1 MSVPSNT
8 SVMEKG
14 VAYAA
19 TPAVE
24 PSRRRLVPTALLG
37 CLATSSIVVGALLGG
52 SSYETHLAGAWFF
65 GMPGGPLG
73 SIGKHGA
80 HPPIYAIIMVY
91 GGILILTRVWIG
103 LLRHLIAHRGFPV
116 KKVVLIVVVW
126 ALPLL
131 FAPPLF
137 SRDVYSYAGQ
147 GEMVSHQIDPYV
159 YGTGILGSTPF
170 SSMPDSIWTNTP
182 APYGPTFLSI
192 DGVLAQASGHKILPD
207 IVLLRLLE
215 LAGLALVVGSTPT
228 LARRFGRDPA
238 QAVLV
243 GAGCPLVL
251 LTLIGGAHN
260 EGLMLGLLMA
270 GLAVAVRFGT
280 APGIVLCA
288 AAAGV
293 KAPAALGVLFLGWMW
308 AGPGASVRRRV
319 VHTLGAGLIA
329 LSTLEVI
336 SFVSGTSWGWL
347 RTSTA
352 ANKSFTAVTP
362 VNAASKALSRLAAV
376 VHVHISAHDARTV
389 FTAIGLL
396 CATAIGI
403 WLLLKSPDFDVSRNL
418 GLTLLVV
425 ALLGPILWNW
435 YVTWGVIVLAPTIT
449 GSLRRIVIAV
459 STFEIFVGASSIK
472 NLVSTLL
479 SAGILP
485 DLVLVAAI
493 FALVIVP
500 LGQFGR
506 VRTRRPIRST
516 DTSPSL
522 TPLQA

>member
-1 MSVPSNT
+1 MDGYADTAVIETGQPQP
-8 SVMEKG
+8 
-14 VAYAA
+14 VAR
-19 TPAVE
+19 PDE
-24 PSRRRLVPTALLG
+24 LSWRRLVRTALLG
-37 CLATSSIVVGALLGG
+37 CLATLSIIMGALLGG

-65 GMPGGPLG
+65 GMPGGPWG
-73 SIGKHGA
+73 SIGSSHG
-80 HPPIYAIIMVY
+80 HPPIYAVILVY
-91 GGILILTRVWIG
+91 GGLLILTRVWIG
-103 LLRHLIAHRGFPV
+103 LLRHISAHRGFPV
-116 KKVVLIVVVW
+116 KKVVLVVVIW

-147 GEMVSHQIDPYV
+147 GEMVSHHIDPYV
-159 YGTGILGSTPF
+159 YGTGVLGTTPF

-192 DGVLAQASGHKILPD
+192 DGALAQASGHKILPD

-215 LAGLALVVGSTPT
+215 LAGLALVVGSTPS

-243 GAGCPLVL
+243 GVGCPLVL
-251 LTLIGGAHN
+251 LTLVGGAHN

-270 GLAVAVRFGT
+270 GLAVALRFGT

-293 KAPAALGVLFLGWMW
+293 KSPAALGVLFLGWMW
-308 AGPGASVRRRV
+308 AGPGASVRRRI

-329 LSTLEVI
+329 VATLEFI
-336 SFVSGTSWGWL
+336 SVVSDTSWGWL

-362 VNAASKALSRLAAV
+362 VNALSKGLSRVASV
-376 VHVHISAHDARTV
+376 VHLSISAHDARTV
-389 FTAIGLL
+389 FTVIGLL
-396 CATAIGI
+396 CATVIGI
-403 WLLLKSPDFDVSRNL
+403 WLLLKSPEFDVSRNL

-435 YVTWGVIVLAPTIT
+435 YVTWGVIVLAPTVT

-459 STFEIFVGASSIK
+459 STFEIFVGASSVK
-472 NLVSTLL
+472 NLVGTVL
-479 SAGILP
+479 SAGLLP

-493 FALVIVP
+493 FALAIVP
-500 LGQFGR
+500 LAQFGR
-506 VRTRRPIRST
+506 TRARRPIRAAEANPT
-516 DTSPSL
+516 L
-522 TPLQA
+522 AALQA